1 MTAELILVR
10 HGETVWNA
18 QDRFQGQ
25 QDSPLTATGQAHAQA
40 VAAHLAAYAPH
51 AIYASDLGRTLATA
65 QPLADAIGL
74 PILPEP
80 ALRERNLGVLEGL
93 TRAEAEAQIPD
104 VVTRYFG
111 REVDYE
117 VPNGESLRHL
127 HNRALAALE
136 VIAQRH
142 AGQRVAVIS
151 HGALL
156 STVLRHMLGIPQTR
170 IAPFTIRNG
179 SLTWV
184 RYNGQPDSWLVL
196 SLGEVAHLR
205 AVAVAPVY

>member
-1 MTAELILVR
+1 
-10 HGETVWNA
+10 
-18 QDRFQGQ
+18 
-25 QDSPLTATGQAHAQA
+25 
-40 VAAHLAAYAPH
+40 
-51 AIYASDLGRTLATA
+51 
-65 QPLADAIGL
+65 
-74 PILPEP
+74 
-80 ALRERNLGVLEGL
+80 
-93 TRAEAEAQIPD
+93 

>member
-1 MTAELILVR
+1 MRIYFIR
-10 HGETVWNA
+10 HGQTVENLH
-18 QDRFQGQ
+18 DILQGQ
-25 QDSPLTATGQAHAQA
+25 QPGTLTELGHAQA
-40 VAAHLAAYAPH
+40 ERVAERLREVPFD

-93 TRAEAEAQIPD
+93 TRAEAEAQIPE